1 MKDISSVSHLSKDI
15 FDLNEISKESQQIK
29 ITIERKKFKK
39 FATKIAGF
47 DSVQEA
53 KDVEKYL
60 KKKLACG
67 GTVKDSIIEIQGNQK
82 DKVKQLLIDKG
93 YQKELI
99 DA

>member
-1 MKDISSVSHLSKDI
+1 MKDISAVSHLSKDI
-15 FDLNEISKESQQIK
+15 FDLNTISKESQQIK
-29 ITIERKKFKK
+29 VRVERKKFKK
-39 FATKIAGF
+39 FAIIISGF
-47 DSVQEA
+47 NSESDA

-67 GTVKDSIIEIQGNQK
+67 GTTKNKTVEIQSNNK
-82 DKVKQLLIDKG
+82 DKVKELLILKG

>member
-29 ITIERKKFKK
+29 ISLVRKKFKK
-39 FATKIAGF
+39 FSIKIAGF
-47 DSVQEA
+47 ESVSEA

-67 GTVKDSIIEIQGNQK
+67 GTVKEKVVEIQGNQV
-82 DKVKQLLIDKG
+82 DKVKKLLIEKG
-93 YQKELI
+93 YQEELI

>member
-29 ITIERKKFKK
+29 ITLERKKFKK
-39 FATKIAGF
+39 FAMKISGF
-47 DSVQEA
+47 DTVLEA

-67 GTVKDSIIEIQGNQK
+67 GTVKDKIVEIQGNQV
-82 DKVKQLLIDKG
+82 DKVKKLLIEKG
-93 YQKELI
+93 YQEDLI

>member
-29 ITIERKKFKK
+29 VVLVRKKFKK
-39 FATKIAGF
+39 FAMKISGF
-47 DSVQEA
+47 EAISEA
-53 KDVEKYL
+53 KEVEKYL

-67 GTVKDSIIEIQGNQK
+67 GTVKDKIIEIQGNQVA
-82 DKVKQLLIDKG
+82 KVKKLLIEKG
-93 YQKELI
+93 YQEELI

>member
-67 GTVKDSIIEIQGNQK
+67 GTVKDNIIEIQGNQK

>member
-29 ITIERKKFKK
+29 ISLIRKKFKK
-39 FATKIAGF
+39 FAIKIAGF
-47 DSVQEA
+47 ENASEA

-67 GTVKDSIIEIQGNQK
+67 GTVKENVIEIQGNQV
-82 DKVKQLLIDKG
+82 DKVKKLLIEKG
-93 YQKELI
+93 YQEELI

>member
-29 ITIERKKFKK
+29 VTLERKKFKK
-39 FATKIAGF
+39 YATKVSGF
-47 DSVQEA
+47 ETVAEA
-53 KDVEKYL
+53 KDVEKFL

-67 GTVKDSIIEIQGNQK
+67 GTVKDKVVEIQGNQK

-93 YQKELI
+93 YQGELI
-99 DA
+99 DG

>member
-67 GTVKDSIIEIQGNQK
+67 GTVKDSVIEIQGSQK

>member
-29 ITIERKKFKK
+29 VVLVRKKFRK
-39 FATKIAGF
+39 FAMKISGF
-47 DSVQEA
+47 AAILEA
-53 KDVEKYL
+53 KEVGKYL

-67 GTVKDSIIEIQGNQK
+67 GTVKDKIIEIQGNQVA
-82 DKVKQLLIDKG
+82 KVKKLLIEKG
-93 YQKELI
+93 YQEELI

>member
-1 MKDISSVSHLSKDI
+1 MKDISSVSHLSNEI
-15 FDLNEISKESQQIK
+15 FDINSISKESQQIK

-39 FATKIAGF
+39 FATLISGF
-47 DSVQEA
+47 SKTSEA

-67 GTVKDSIIEIQGNQK
+67 GTTKNNVVEIQGNQK
-82 DKVKQLLIDKG
+82 EKVKQLLIEKG
-93 YQKELI
+93 YQEELI